1 VAAARDRASKADAA
15 ALAVAVMSRAQ
26 AAQAEGERLA
36 TAGDVKAATQAY
48 QEAADRFAEAERL
61 AQVKREQRTAADAA
75 RAQMV
80 AAKQRA
86 ATDAPDFARAV
97 ESEKQGGTLY
107 SQASFPEATASF
119 RSATDLF
126 AKAVPP
132 VEPPRAPAPVPTPTP
147 PAPANPR
154 AEVRATLDSYVRAV
168 ETRDIGLLRQVRPGL
183 TDEEINRTRASN
195 AIKRSQK
202 VDLKVDEITIN
213 GDEAQAV
220 GRREDVIILQDGQR
234 LRQDL
239 KFTYT
244 LRRGSRGWV
253 IQEAREYADR
263 APMGSKAPE
272 PTPRAVRRP

>member
-1 VAAARDRASKADAA
+1 
-15 ALAVAVMSRAQ
+15 
-26 AAQAEGERLA
+26 
-36 TAGDVKAATQAY
+36 
-48 QEAADRFAEAERL
+48 
-61 AQVKREQRTAADAA
+61 REQRTAADAA

-97 ESEKQGGTLY
+97 ETEKQGGTLY
-107 SQASFPEATASF
+107 SQTSFPEATASF
-119 RSATDLF
+119 RAATDLF

-132 VEPPRAPAPVPTPTP
+132 AEPPRMVAPVPTPAP

-244 LRRGSRGWV
+244 LKRGSRGWV

-263 APMGSKAPE
+263 APTGSKFTE
-272 PTPRAVRRP
+272 PTPRAVRRPLACAVLGGARIARCC